1 MTNLIRS
8 DFQAHPFHL
17 VSPSPWP
24 FYSSISLLTLICIYT
39 ICVIFDFDLISWII
53 QYIIPVAHAD
63 SVSPPDSE
71 AEVPSLVPD
80 SELSPELQA
89 ASESGDRTDSEGSPH
104 QTVQPLNTAF
114 WVQGIQA
121 LRGDLGAGNS
131 YNGVPVA
138 DNTLLGIIASQFYE
152 AVANESQEVVSQA
165 AELGRTILVQHGFY
179 PNDVAE
185 QFTPDGINVSSDTE
199 SSTSDAPDASEASE
213 ASDADDIDEQPVTK
227 KRKLN
232 SDS

>member
-1 MTNLIRS
+1 
-8 DFQAHPFHL
+8 
-17 VSPSPWP
+17 V
-24 FYSSISLLTLICIYT
+24 
-39 ICVIFDFDLISWII
+39 
-53 QYIIPVAHAD
+53 
-63 SVSPPDSE
+63 
-71 AEVPSLVPD
+71 
-80 SELSPELQA
+80 
-89 ASESGDRTDSEGSPH
+89 
-104 QTVQPLNTAF
+104 
-114 WVQGIQA
+114 
-121 LRGDLGAGNS
+121 RGDLGAGNS

-152 AVANESQEVVSQA
+152 AVTNESQEVVSQA
-165 AELGRTILVQHGFY
+165 AELGRTILVQHGFS

-185 QFTPDGINVSSDTE
+185 LFTPDGINVSSDTE